1 MSDVIRSNQCYGANN
16 IVCCVC

>member
-1 MSDVIRSNQCYGANN
+1 MSDVISSKQCYGANN

>member
-1 MSDVIRSNQCYGANN
+1 MSDVISSKQWYGANN